1 LLHEI
6 NLLFI
11 NSSLKF
17 LSVSK
22 LGLEKFSVSELLLTL
37 NLIIFNPS
45 LNDNSNKII
54 YKEPPFTSKTSKS
67 SVKTLIYDNNSPF
80 PPVSK
85 NLFNKNI
92 TNNSPMFHRLN
103 LHKNYNNNNYS
114 NNNNNNK
121 DDNID
126 KNNNN
131 NKDDNID
138 NNNNNNKDD
147 NIDNNNN
154 KDDNIDNNN
163 NNNNKDDSIDKNNNN
178 NNNNNNNLPNFKINS
193 SINFNNKRPL
203 NSLIS
208 DLKKQK

>member
-1 LLHEI
+1 MLHEI

-138 NNNNNNKDD
+138 NNNNNN
-147 NIDNNNN
+147 
-154 KDDNIDNNN
+154 
-163 NNNNKDDSIDKNNNN
+163 NKDDSIDKNNNN